1 MRFDGDTR
9 EIEGMVRL
17 ATFYDLDG
25 NTFMLAQRLDADQAG
40 RGG

>member
-1 MRFDGDTR
+1 VRFDGETR

-17 ATFYDLDG
+17 ATFYDPDG
-25 NTFMLAQRLDADQAG
+25 NTFMLAQRLDADGAA

>member
-1 MRFDGDTR
+1 
-9 EIEGMVRL
+9 MVRL

-25 NTFMLAQRLDADQAG
+25 NTFMLAQRLDSDRAG